1 MEKEQAFYKSELETV
16 SLWGKLKGQKVEKNA
31 VIEINNLLSEKAVMD
46 VRADDIQEIMDKY
59 DLNLYTDFDDGSMRE
74 LYKKYLRFCFD
85 DNHLDSE
92 EITRLRH
99 LKKLLGLTD
108 KAVEI
113 ANHQI
118 CQEVYERELDAA
130 LEDNRLD
137 AKELQFLKQLQNK
150 LQLPQSWV
158 DSIYQHKAQS
168 IIIRF
173 VKGAIEEKRLSPDEE
188 KELKAL
194 IDNLGIE
201 PQLDTATQAELAK
214 YRLFWQIENGELPSI
229 YVPIKLKAEEYAYFL
244 TDVQS
249 YEERK
254 SEKEDATTSASSLK
268 IKLSNSNY
276 WHPEHTSPF
285 TAEEEQWKS
294 IVSGKAY
301 ISSQRIILREKEKEN
316 EKSVKLS
323 VIKNFVVYPNGL
335 MLIRDKQKKIFL
347 QTNAYTDVFSMILGR
362 VLRNL

>member
-1 MEKEQAFYKSELETV
+1 MEKEQAFYKSELEPV

-46 VRADDIQEIMDKY
+46 VTAEDIQEIMDKY
-59 DLNLYTDFDDGSMRE
+59 GLNLYKDFDDGSMRE

-118 CQEVYERELDAA
+118 CQEVYERELEAA

-137 AKELQFLKQLQNK
+137 EKELQFLKQLQNT

-173 VKGAIEEKRLSPDEE
+173 VKGAIEDKRLSPDEE
-188 KELKAL
+188 QELQAL
-194 IDNLGIE
+194 IDNLDID

-229 YVPIKLKAEEYAYFL
+229 YVPIKLKAEEQAYFL
-244 TDVQS
+244 TDVHAI
-249 YEERK
+249 EGRK
-254 SEKEDATTSASSLK
+254 SEKEEPAAQSLRV
-268 IKLSNSNY
+268 KLSKSNY
-276 WHPEHTSPF
+276 WHPEYSAPF
-285 TAEEEQWKS
+285 TAEEKLWKS
-294 IVSGKAY
+294 MTQGKAY
-301 ISSQRIILREKEKEN
+301 ITSQRIILREKEN

-323 VIKNFVVYPNGL
+323 VIKDFAVYPNGL
-335 MLIRDKQKKIFL
+335 MLVREKQKKMFL
-347 QTNAYTDVFSMILGR
+347 QTNANTDVFSMILGR

>member
-1 MEKEQAFYKSELETV
+1 MEKEQAFYKSELEPV

-46 VRADDIQEIMDKY
+46 VTAEDIQEIMDKY
-59 DLNLYTDFDDGSMRE
+59 GLNLYTDFDDGSMRE

-85 DNHLDSE
+85 DNHLDAE

-137 AKELQFLKQLQNK
+137 EKELQFLKQLQNN

-173 VKGAIEEKRLSPDEE
+173 VKGAIEDKLLSPDEE
-188 KELKAL
+188 QELQAL
-194 IDNLGIE
+194 IDNLGIA
-201 PQLDTATQAELAK
+201 PQLDTATHAELAK

-229 YVPIKLKAEEYAYFL
+229 YVPIKLKAEEHAYFL
-244 TDVQS
+244 TDVHAF
-249 YEERK
+249 EERK
-254 SEKEDATTSASSLK
+254 SEKDEASAPSLRV
-268 IKLSNSNY
+268 KLSKSNY
-276 WHPEHTSPF
+276 WQPEQPIPF
-285 TAEEEQWKS
+285 TAEEKQWKS
-294 IVSGKAY
+294 MAQGKAY
-301 ISSQRIILREKEKEN
+301 ITSQRIILREKEN

-323 VIKNFVVYPNGL
+323 VIKDFTVYPNGL
-335 MLIRDKQKKIFL
+335 MLIREKQKKMFL
-347 QTNAYTDVFSMILGR
+347 QTNTNTDVFSMILGR
-362 VLRNL
+362 ILRNL